1 MQGKGALTIWILTG
15 VLGFLLASCRGWE
28 MVWSG
33 QPIKWW
39 FDGLS
44 RAITLIAQAIGDERE
59 NLKDM
64 FEYVLDSFIAE

>member
-39 FDGLS
+39 LTVPVGLLRLLPRQS
-44 RAITLIAQAIGDERE
+44 ETNMRIWKICSNT
-59 NLKDM
+59 
-64 FEYVLDSFIAE
+64 F